1 MKAAPTAQ
9 QRLLD
14 LQAVDTAIA
23 QLQHRRR
30 SLPEHVLI
38 AEGHKVR
45 TRLGERLVELRTR
58 ISDLELEVEK
68 AESDLVPVR
77 DRRVRDQQRVA
88 NGSVTDPKQLSALIT
103 EIEHLGK
110 RIGDLEDVELEV
122 MERLEQATGERD
134 RVATERLTGEHELRR
149 LIALRDAQQ
158 AELDAELVSREG
170 ARKAIAA
177 ELPADLVAAYDRT
190 RTRTGTG
197 AAALVQH
204 RCSACQLVATPAD
217 LARYAASPADEVL
230 RCVECD
236 RILVRVAES
245 GL

>member
-38 AEGHKVR
+38 AEGQKAR
-45 TRLGERLVELRTR
+45 ARLGERLVAVRTQV
-58 ISDLELEVEK
+58 SDLELEVEK
-68 AESDLVPVR
+68 AEADLVPVR
-77 DRRVRDQQRVA
+77 ARRVRDQQRVD
-88 NGSVTDPKQLSALIT
+88 NGSVTDPKQLTALLE
-103 EIEHLGK
+103 EIQHLGR
-110 RIGDLEDVELEV
+110 RIGDLEDIELDL
-122 MERLEQATGERD
+122 MERLEQTTGERD
-134 RVATERLTGEHELRR
+134 MLASERLAGEHELRR
-149 LIALRDAQQ
+149 LIAARDAQT
-158 AELDAELVSREG
+158 AELDAELTSREG

-177 ELPADLVAAYDRT
+177 ELPADLVAAYDRI
-190 RTRTGTG
+190 RSRSNTG
-197 AAALVQH
+197 AAALVQR
-204 RCSACQLVATPAD
+204 RCSGCQLVATAAD
-217 LARYAASPADEVL
+217 LARYAAAPADEVL